1 MCLLFNS
8 DLFPFIITSP
18 WRRDPEASSC
28 VTSDPKSALFH
39 LFYFLIFQWWA
50 QTQTGSHDQQFGAET
65 ARTAHP
71 QQPEPALCIQR
82 SAAVMLPGEA
92 ALVPGLLSSAA
103 GPGSHIPPYN
113 PACSCLLRLV
123 HHPADCSLVFFFFST
138 THLLHYKAWFNNED
152 NKNSKSRKK
161 TITRRQTDARRSRRG
176 RLWVCGAKK
185 TQQDKL
191 QTKHALV
198 HLEVNMNFS
207 NYIYIKSR

>member
-113 PACSCLLRLV
+113 PARSCLLRLV

-198 HLEVNMNFS
+198 HLELNMNFS